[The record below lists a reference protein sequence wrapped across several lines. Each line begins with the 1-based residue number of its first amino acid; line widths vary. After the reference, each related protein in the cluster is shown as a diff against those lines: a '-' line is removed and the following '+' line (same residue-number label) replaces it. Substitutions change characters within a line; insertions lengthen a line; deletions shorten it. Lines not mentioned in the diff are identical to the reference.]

1 MLHLFPLIL
10 LCLFWGGEG
19 LVGAQLG
26 NPTECRNVGR
36 GLHGWF
42 ITIHIQC
49 SFVFC
54 VFCTR
59 DRGVF
64 FVCFVTAEGCPLY
77 SIDLFRYLGG
87 EFGLG
92 KGGGNL
98 LGCGDWL
105 MRWCAYQINMK
116 QSIKQTNKQTNKL

>member
-1 MLHLFPLIL
+1 MLEGVYTDGSLLYIFSVLLF
-10 LCLFWGGEG
+10 
-19 LVGAQLG
+19 
-26 NPTECRNVGR
+26 
-36 GLHGWF
+36 
-42 ITIHIQC
+42 
-49 SFVFC
+49 FVF
-54 VFCTR
+54 FCTR

-116 QSIKQTNKQTNKL
+116 QSINQTNKQTNKL